1 MKDDEKTKIEV
12 GPQLGAV
19 LEERAIGVEDV
30 RSVIAYAEETKNA
43 FVNNT
48 TGHSLAYH
56 RPSKVT
62 YWVEF
67 GLEGDSYRIYRAYS
81 HRMKILEGFNMPA
94 RLKEAN
100 PEWMCAKCGVSLELA
115 TVKLIYLEETFGVD
129 FPACPSCQRVLI
141 SEEKVVEKIALA
153 EKMLEDK

>member
-12 GPQLGAV
+12 GPQLGTL
-19 LEERAIGVEDV
+19 LEERGIEVEDV
-30 RSVIAYAEETKNA
+30 RRVIVYAEDTRNA
-43 FVNNT
+43 FVNT
-48 TGHSLAYH
+48 ATGHHLAYH

-62 YWVEF
+62 YWVEY

-94 RLKEAN
+94 RLKEVS
-100 PEWMCAKCGVSLELA
+100 PEWLCMKCGVSLELA
-115 TVKLIYLEETFGVD
+115 TVKLMYLDETFGAD
-129 FPACPSCQRVLI
+129 FPVCPSCQRVLV
-141 SEEKVVEKIALA
+141 SEENAIEKMALA